1 MGLFWGI
8 DTRGVIGESGEEP
21 KKTGIRLGL
30 EMWRVGDSDLNLK
43 QPLDAIQY
51 LSVQYCR

>member
-51 LSVQYCR
+51 LTVQYCR